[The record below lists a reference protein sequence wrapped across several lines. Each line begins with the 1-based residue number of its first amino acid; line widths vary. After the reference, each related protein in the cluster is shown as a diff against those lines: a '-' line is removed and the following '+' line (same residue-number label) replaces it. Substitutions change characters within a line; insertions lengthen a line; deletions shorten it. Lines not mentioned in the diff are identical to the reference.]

1 MRSNG
6 AEARAALAQGR
17 AEDPDD
23 TEGTVPALLLAIVGD
38 AALPTSLR
46 TTACMALRECLHEN
60 EPLIELMG
68 GVRGVKMMRHRGAD
82 GRSVADGGE
91 LVRPLRRCLAPPPP
105 AAAAAVAAAVAF
117 ANAPPQPFPPP
128 AKVAAAASAGS
139 GLAGGGGGS
148 SQAAAAAPA
157 ADTGGTGA
165 PKFEGERPEHVGIDQ
180 VLADC

>member
-17 AEDPDD
+17 SEDPDD

-38 AALPTSLR
+38 AALPTALR

-60 EPLIELMG
+60 EPLIELLG
-68 GVRGVKMMRHRGAD
+68 GVRGVKMMRRRGAD

-91 LVRPLRRCLAPPPP
+91 LVRTLLRCLAPPPP

-117 ANAPPQPFPPP
+117 ANAPQPLPPPP
-128 AKVAAAASAGS
+128 AKGAAASAG
-139 GLAGGGGGS
+139 GGGGPGGGLP
-148 SQAAAAAPA
+148 QAAAAPA
-157 ADTGGTGA
+157 ADTGTGA

-180 VLADC
+180 VRRAAQDY